1 MSDPEPLPEKEP
13 VEIKREDIETYYTL
27 KDELGRCVIF
37 CVLVSLDG

>member
-27 KDELGRCVIF
+27 KDELGR
-37 CVLVSLDG
+37 